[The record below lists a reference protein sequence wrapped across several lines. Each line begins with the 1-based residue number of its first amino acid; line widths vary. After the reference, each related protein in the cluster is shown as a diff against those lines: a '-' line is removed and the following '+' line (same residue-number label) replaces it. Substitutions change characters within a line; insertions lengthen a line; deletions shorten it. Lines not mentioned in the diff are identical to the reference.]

1 MNKKIL
7 LALVCAA
14 LLAVASLSACSSD
27 KGTGDSLGTSGS
39 IIQVPSSSDASSDE
53 E

>member
-7 LALVCAA
+7 LALACAA

-27 KGTGDSLGTSGS
+27 YGTGDSLGTSGS
-39 IIQVPSSSDASSDE
+39 IIQVPSSSASDAE
-53 E
+53 